1 MLRALILTIVLASPA
16 LAQSGS
22 VHQVERSTVADRKA
36 VFATVESVDTVSA
49 RARIGGTIG
58 ELRVD
63 EGDAVAAGDIL
74 AVVINDQ
81 LAPQIGAA
89 NAAAAALDSQLAQ
102 ARIDLER
109 AQDLFSRGIIPQ
121 ARLDE
126 SRTRT
131 NVLTSQVAAARRSRD
146 VLVQQAREGDVL
158 APSSG
163 RVLTVDVT
171 AGSVVLPGEA
181 LALIA
186 SDLYLLRLR
195 LPERHARSISVGDPI
210 EVDAASLG
218 EAVASHGQIRQVY
231 PMVADGRV
239 VADAVVD
246 GLGSFFV
253 GERVRVYVAV
263 DERPALLV
271 PEALI
276 RTRYG
281 TDYVRLLTPA
291 GERDV
296 AVLRGETHAAGVEI
310 LSGISV
316 GDRLVQP

>member
-1 MLRALILTIVLASPA
+1 MSAGDVLA
-16 LAQSGS
+16 
-22 VHQVERSTVADRKA
+22 
-36 VFATVESVDTVSA
+36 
-49 RARIGGTIG
+49 I
-58 ELRVD
+58 
-63 EGDAVAAGDIL
+63 
-74 AVVINDQ
+74 VINDQ

-89 NAAAAALDSQLAQ
+89 SAEAAALDSQLAQ
-102 ARIDLER
+102 ARVELER

-126 SRTRT
+126 AQTRA
-131 NVLTSQVAAARRSRD
+131 NVLASQVAAASRSRD

-171 AGSVVLPGEA
+171 EGSVVLPGEA

-195 LPERHARSISVGDPI
+195 LPERHARSISVGDPV
-210 EVDAASLG
+210 EVDTAGLG
-218 EAVASHGQIRQVY
+218 ATVATRGQIRQVY
-231 PMVADGRV
+231 PMIADGRV

-271 PEALI
+271 PESLI
-276 RTRYG
+276 LTRYG
-281 TDYVRLLTPA
+281 TDYVRLVTST
-291 GERDV
+291 GEREI
-296 AVLRGETHAAGVEI
+296 AVLRGEVHAAGVEI